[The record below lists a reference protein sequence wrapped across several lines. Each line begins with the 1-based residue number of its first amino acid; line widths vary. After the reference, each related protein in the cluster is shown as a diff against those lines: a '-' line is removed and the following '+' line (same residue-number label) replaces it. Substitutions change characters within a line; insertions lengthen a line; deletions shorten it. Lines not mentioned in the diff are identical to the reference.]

1 MQPTNICYSTHFP
14 ILIVAFGTKHKNN
27 SLIWNLVLPLPHHC
41 LQKHALT
48 DVTSFE
54 AYVIDVVEHR
64 FEKVRI
70 GSRFEDWT
78 SDLFV
83 LSYLT

>member
-1 MQPTNICYSTHFP
+1 
-14 ILIVAFGTKHKNN
+14 
-27 SLIWNLVLPLPHHC
+27 
-41 LQKHALT
+41 
-48 DVTSFE
+48 VTSFE